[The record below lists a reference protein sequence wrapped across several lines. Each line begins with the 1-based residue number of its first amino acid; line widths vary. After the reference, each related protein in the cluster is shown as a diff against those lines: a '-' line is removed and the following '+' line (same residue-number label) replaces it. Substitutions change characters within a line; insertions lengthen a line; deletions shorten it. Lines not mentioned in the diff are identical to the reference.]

1 MPAQK
6 GRDFLLKIG
15 TGGGATTVAAMR
27 TTRFAV
33 NGETVDATNKD
44 SAGWRELLAAGGK
57 VSVNVSA
64 AGILSGSTQA
74 TDFVNRVIA
83 RSLDAYTVVFD
94 NGDTLAGSFQCTA
107 FEAGGEHSGE
117 QTYTLSLESS
127 GALTVTPV

>member
-15 TGGGATTVAAMR
+15 SGGGAVTVAAMR
-27 TTRFAV
+27 TTRFSV

-57 VSVNVSA
+57 VSVNVGA
-64 AGILSGSTQA
+64 AGILGGSAQA

-83 RSLDAYTVVFD
+83 RSLDTYTVAFD
-94 NGDTLAGSFQCTA
+94 DGDTLVGAFQCTA
-107 FEAGGEHSGE
+107 FEAAGEHSGE
-117 QTYTLSLESS
+117 QTYSLTLESS
-127 GALTVTPV
+127 GALAVTAA